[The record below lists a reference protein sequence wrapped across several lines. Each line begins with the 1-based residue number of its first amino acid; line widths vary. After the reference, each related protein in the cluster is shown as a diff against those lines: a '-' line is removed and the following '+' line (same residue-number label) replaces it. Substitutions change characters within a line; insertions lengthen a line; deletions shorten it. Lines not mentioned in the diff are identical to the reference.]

1 MKPCLQ
7 CRLHGPL
14 VLGTL
19 QLLDE
24 LPQRL
29 PRDYS
34 HGETFPVYT
43 CSQFGYILWL
53 LASAVI
59 PLPSVPLRTGNH
71 PLNLLSF
78 YIRFMASQ
86 APTLTRKD
94 LFLRAC
100 RCEPVPRLPVWMMR
114 QAGRYLPEY
123 REIRTKHSFLEVCKT
138 PDLALE
144 VSIQPFRRLA
154 VDAIIIFS
162 DILIPAEAMGLPL
175 ELEDNG
181 PQLPEPVRT
190 EADVKKL
197 HIFDPERE
205 TGFLMEALRRTV
217 KYAGPDVPV
226 LGFAAAPWT
235 LACYMVEG
243 RTREGFA
250 TVKNFLFTRPNA
262 FRELLHRIA
271 QATILYLKAQISAGV
286 TAVQLFDTWCGELP
300 LSDYSEFVLPSVQQ
314 VISGLAG
321 KVPVIYYTKA
331 SHHLLPAIIKTGAAV
346 LSVDW
351 RVSLSELRA
360 LAGPRIALQGNLDP
374 AVLLGPKEKIR
385 QSTLEIA
392 AELNGQGHIL
402 SLGHGILPQTP
413 VDHAQLFIATGQQ
426 APLHQSSA
434 ASITQ

>member
-1 MKPCLQ
+1 MSP
-7 CRLHGPL
+7 
-14 VLGTL
+14 
-19 QLLDE
+19 
-24 LPQRL
+24 
-29 PRDYS
+29 
-34 HGETFPVYT
+34 
-43 CSQFGYILWL
+43 
-53 LASAVI
+53 
-59 PLPSVPLRTGNH
+59 
-71 PLNLLSF
+71 
-78 YIRFMASQ
+78 Q
-86 APTLTRKD
+86 APALTRKD

-123 REIRTKHSFLEVCKT
+123 REIRAKHSFLQVCKT

-144 VSIQPFRRLA
+144 VSIQPFRRLG
-154 VDAIIIFS
+154 VDAIIVFS
-162 DILIPAEAMGLPL
+162 DILIPAEAMGLTL

-181 PQLPEPVRT
+181 PHLPEPVRS

-197 HIFDPERE
+197 HIFDPERD
-205 TGFLMEALRRTV
+205 TGSLMEALRRTV

-226 LGFAAAPWT
+226 LGFAASPWT

-250 TVKNFLFTRPNA
+250 TVKNFLFTRPKA
-262 FRELLHRIA
+262 FRELLQRIA
-271 QATILYLKAQISAGV
+271 QATILYLQAQIATGV

-331 SHHLLPAIIKTGAAV
+331 SHHLLPAIVKTGADV

-351 RVSLSELRA
+351 RVSLSNLRA

-374 AVLLGPKEKIR
+374 AVLLGPDEKIR
-385 QSTLEIA
+385 RSTLEIA
-392 AELNGQGHIL
+392 AELKGVGHIL
-402 SLGHGILPQTP
+402 NLGHGILPQTP
-413 VDHAQLFIATGQQ
+413 VEHAQLFVLTGQQ
-426 APLHQSSA
+426 ALTQESKI
-434 ASITQ
+434 ASITP